1 MTRRRFTHLGLA
13 WPGIPRVRQRKF
25 GVHASGCQEAWN
37 TLKRGH
43 QTERSAGAYRW
54 LVALFLILTPAG
66 VFAQA
71 NGTLPATGR
80 PVPEL
85 AAVESALRQFM
96 AENQVQAGTLAL
108 AHRGRIVFARGF
120 GWADQWKTKPIAPD
134 TRLRIASISKVL
146 TAAAAKKLIRDGKL
160 TLETRVYEFL
170 GHNPVQLPDAD
181 PRLAQIT
188 VNHLLRHEGGW
199 DRKAAFDPLFA
210 DNRIKRTLGL
220 SRPPQFPE
228 IFQFMLTQPLQF
240 DPGSR
245 SEYSNFGYDVLGL
258 VIAKASG
265 TTLERYIAD
274 HIFKPAGV
282 TTLAPARE
290 NLQPG
295 EGWYDDPDAM
305 KINMGSRLA
314 SGGWIASAPD
324 LCRILRVWWINGE
337 PRTEGRRQTW
347 YFMGSLP
354 GTTALAEQRRGGV
367 DVAVLLNKRS
377 KDFDRFNQEL
387 RRRLNEAID
396 KVENWAEAES
406 NGTGR

>member
-1 MTRRRFTHLGLA
+1 VGELWCGAEKKSSLTRREIHLELA
-13 WPGIPRVRQRKF
+13 GQAGNVRGIAAMTTRWTAIF
-25 GVHASGCQEAWN
+25 LCAASLLPAT
-37 TLKRGH
+37 TL
-43 QTERSAGAYRW
+43 
-54 LVALFLILTPAG
+54 L
-66 VFAQA
+66 FAQA
-71 NGTLPATGR
+71 SGTLPATGR

-85 AAVESALRQFM
+85 AAVETALRQFM
-96 AENQVQAGTLAL
+96 GENQVQAGTIAI
-108 AHRGRIVFARGF
+108 AHRGRIIFARGY
-120 GWADQWKTKPIAPD
+120 GWADQWKTTPIAPD
-134 TRLRIASISKVL
+134 ARLRIASISKVF
-146 TAAAAKKLIRDGKL
+146 TAAAARKLVRDGKL
-160 TLETRVYEFL
+160 TLETRAYEFL
-170 GHNPVQLPDAD
+170 GHNPAQLPDAD

-210 DNRIKRTLGL
+210 DNRIKQSLGL
-220 SRPPQFPE
+220 TRPPQFPE
-228 IFQFMLTQPLQF
+228 IFRYMLTEPLQF

-258 VIAKASG
+258 IIAKASG

-274 HIFKPAGV
+274 HILKPAGV
-282 TTLAPARE
+282 TAMAPARE

-324 LCRILRVWWINGE
+324 LCRVMRAWWINGE

-354 GTTALAEQRRGGV
+354 GTTSLAEQRRGGV
-367 DVAVLLNKRS
+367 DLAVILNKRA

-387 RRRLNEAID
+387 RRRLNDAID
-396 KVENWAEAES
+396 RVEEWPETEGS
-406 NGTGR
+406 GTGR

>member
-1 MTRRRFTHLGLA
+1 MPGRINALTLA
-13 WPGIPRVRQRKF
+13 
-25 GVHASGCQEAWN
+25 ASLLA
-37 TLKRGH
+37 
-43 QTERSAGAYRW
+43 AA
-54 LVALFLILTPAG
+54 PAG

-71 NGTLPATGR
+71 RGTLPATGR
-80 PVPEL
+80 AVPEL
-85 AAVESALRQFM
+85 AVVETALRQFM
-96 AENQVQAGTLAL
+96 TENQVQAGTLAL
-108 AHRGRIVFARGF
+108 ARRGRIVFARGY

-134 TRLRIASISKVL
+134 ARLRIASVSKVF
-146 TAAAAKKLIRDGKL
+146 TAAAAKKLIREGKL
-160 TLETRVYEFL
+160 TLETHAYEFL
-170 GHNPVQLPDAD
+170 GYNVAQLPDAD

-199 DRKAAFDPLFA
+199 DRKTAFDPLFA
-210 DNRIKRTLGL
+210 DNRIKQALGL

-228 IFQFMLTQPLQF
+228 ILRFMLTQPLQF

-245 SEYSNFGYDVLGL
+245 SEYSNFGFDVLGQ

-265 TTLERYIAD
+265 VTLERYITD
-274 HIFKPAGV
+274 NIFKPAGV
-282 TTLAPARE
+282 TTLAPSRG

-295 EGWYDDPDAM
+295 EGWYDDPEAM
-305 KINMGSRLA
+305 KINMESRLA

-396 KVENWAEAES
+396 RVEEWPEVEN